1 MASISNTKVRNQ
13 KKINANEFYLTF
25 VIYKTNPSDPF
36 ADSRWRYFLRFS
48 IFHIESL
55 FLITS
60 CYIDIQR
67 LQDYFVTLLCYIY
80 TIQNEIKRSVNAGN
94 QLYESAKTCVILC
107 DIPSRFY

>member
-36 ADSRWRYFLRFS
+36 AVSRWLRFS

-67 LQDYFVTLLCYIY
+67 LQDYFVMLYIH
-80 TIQNEIKRSVNAGN
+80 NSK
-94 QLYESAKTCVILC
+94 
-107 DIPSRFY
+107 